1 MHINPAIVHN
11 LCKSCGFEIRPE
23 LRGNRGLGS
32 AYTLG
37 NVILRQMLIRAP
49 GIKLGL
55 NSLKLGLA

>member
-1 MHINPAIVHN
+1 VQE
-11 LCKSCGFEIRPE
+11 LWIRDFAPNYA
-23 LRGNRGLGS
+23 GNRGLGS